1 MSQTICRM
9 YANHDQA
16 LRAAQALETH
26 RFDRF
31 DAVHVISR
39 GDGQASVE
47 ALTAAIMK
55 GWVLKRHAKVLAEG
69 VARGGALVIVRAP
82 FGSGVSAIETLQ
94 RFHPIESGVPD
105 HDETPLTWDDATPMS
120 NVLGMRVLL
129 DDSASFAKFW
139 NVPALSKKPATW
151 GSALNLP
158 EISDSRGPFTGT
170 FGMALLSTKATI
182 FSSMLGLPVLS
193 KRRRA

>member
-1 MSQTICRM
+1 M
-9 YANHDQA
+9 
-16 LRAAQALETH
+16 
-26 RFDRF
+26 
-31 DAVHVISR
+31 HVIGR
-39 GDGQASVE
+39 GEGQPSVE
-47 ALTAAIMK
+47 ALTVAIMK

-94 RFHPIESGVPD
+94 RFDPIESGVPD
-105 HDETPLTWDDATPMS
+105 HDEPPLTWDDATPMS

-139 NVPALSKKPATW
+139 NVPALSKKPTTW
-151 GSALNLP
+151 GTALNLP
-158 EISDSRGPFTGT
+158 EISPSRGPFTGT
-170 FGMALLSTKATI
+170 FGMALLSSKATI

-193 KRRRA
+193 KRRGA